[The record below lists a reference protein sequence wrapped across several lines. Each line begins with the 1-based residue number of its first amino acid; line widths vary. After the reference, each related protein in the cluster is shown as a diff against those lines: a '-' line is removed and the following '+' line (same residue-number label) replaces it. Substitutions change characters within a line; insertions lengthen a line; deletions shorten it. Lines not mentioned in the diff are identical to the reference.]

1 MNYRE
6 INKDNPE
13 YLHLVCSGTWEVE
26 SSKLCW
32 QDIAERLKQ
41 ADYSKVL
48 LDERE
53 VELQTSVNVDFSHA
67 GYVADLMR
75 GICSKVAIID
85 GAENSET
92 NAFYET
98 VCVNRSLNLRFFLN
112 EAEAI
117 DWLTD

>member
-6 INKDNPE
+6 INADNPE

-41 ADYSKVL
+41 ADYSKAL

-85 GAENSET
+85 GAENSEA